1 MDKPFQTDQNADDLD
16 VQMFKMVKI
25 GFSLEFRQI
34 IVLAKVTK
42 LLVGMLANL
51 MYTFNTGSWP
61 TLTWRTIDAPGL
73 VCKDPCS
80 EKD

>member
-51 MYTFNTGSWP
+51 MYTFNTGS
-61 TLTWRTIDAPGL
+61 
-73 VCKDPCS
+73 
-80 EKD
+80 